1 METELLRWLAALAAA
16 FIGSTF
22 ALSRTKRERRWQAKY
37 DAYQRIFAAVE
48 AIRFW
53 AEETYSSSLSL
64 PSIGSAQDLAQR
76 FDDAK
81 RELWGFVHVGGLVVS
96 AKSQEALQ
104 DLLTEVS
111 RVEFAF
117 DDEGKDENN
126 YAAVLSEHCDQVRQ
140 IVARHLPVLLQL
152 GKKDLR

>member
-1 METELLRWLAALAAA
+1 MENELLRWLGALTAA

-37 DAYQRIFAAVE
+37 DAYQRIFAGVE
-48 AIRFW
+48 DIRFW

-64 PSIGSAQDLAQR
+64 PSIGSAKDLAKR

-96 AKSQEALQ
+96 AESQAALEEF
-104 DLLTEVS
+104 LTEIS
-111 RVEFAF
+111 KIEFAF
-117 DDEGKDENN
+117 HDEGTDEQN
-126 YAAVLSEHCDQVRQ
+126 YATVLADHCDKLRQV
-140 IVARHLPVLLQL
+140 VAKHLPVLLQL
-152 GKKDLR
+152 GKKDLK